1 MVFGCEDVY
10 KLLQE
15 EDEIEQ
21 ARRQAGDVAGY
32 CHVDEE
38 IHVSADRVPYGATS
52 RKPTIDDLVEEYT
65 AKLAYLRTIRTLVK
79 KNIPLDFY
87 A

>member
-21 ARRQAGDVAGY
+21 THRQAGDVAGY

-38 IHVSADRVPYGATS
+38 VYASADRIPCGAVR

-65 AKLAYLRTIRTLVK
+65 AKLDYLLTIRTLVK

>member
-1 MVFGCEDVY
+1 MIFGCDDIS

-21 ARRQAGDVAGY
+21 ARRQAGDVARY
-32 CHVDEE
+32 YHVDEE
-38 IHVSADRVPYGATS
+38 MHASADRVPYWVTN
-52 RKPTIDDLVEEYT
+52 RKPTIDDLVDEYT
-65 AKLAYLRTIRTLVK
+65 VKLDYLLAIRTLVK

-87 A
+87 E

>member
-1 MVFGCEDVY
+1 MVFGCDDIS
-10 KLLQE
+10 KLLQA

-21 ARRQAGDVAGY
+21 AYRK
-32 CHVDEE
+32 
-38 IHVSADRVPYGATS
+38 SA
-52 RKPTIDDLVEEYT
+52 IDDLVDEYM
-65 AKLAYLRTIRTLVK
+65 AKLAYLRIIRTLVK

>member
-1 MVFGCEDVY
+1 MVFGCDDIS
-10 KLLQE
+10 KLLQA

-21 ARRQAGDVAGY
+21 A
-32 CHVDEE
+32 C
-38 IHVSADRVPYGATS
+38 
-52 RKPTIDDLVEEYT
+52 RKLAIDDLVEKYM

>member
-1 MVFGCEDVY
+1 MVFGCDAIS
-10 KLLQE
+10 KLLQA

-21 ARRQAGDVAGY
+21 A
-32 CHVDEE
+32 C
-38 IHVSADRVPYGATS
+38 
-52 RKPTIDDLVEEYT
+52 RKLVIDDLVEKYT

-79 KNIPLDFY
+79 KNIPLDVY

>member
-1 MVFGCEDVY
+1 MVFGCDDIS
-10 KLLQE
+10 KLLQA

-21 ARRQAGDVAGY
+21 A
-32 CHVDEE
+32 C
-38 IHVSADRVPYGATS
+38 
-52 RKPTIDDLVEEYT
+52 RKLAIGDLVEKYT